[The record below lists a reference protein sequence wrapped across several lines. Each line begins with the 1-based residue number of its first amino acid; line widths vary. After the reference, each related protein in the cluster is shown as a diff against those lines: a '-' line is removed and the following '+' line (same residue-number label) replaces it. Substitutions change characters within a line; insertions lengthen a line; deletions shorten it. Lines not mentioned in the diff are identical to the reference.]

1 MVCELLSTLVNV
13 LMTSGVVGGAIVIQ
27 FISKIPGVSTCTIH
41 VVLPAVLLYR
51 RKYES

>member
-27 FISKIPGVSTCTIH
+27 FISKIPGV
-41 VVLPAVLLYR
+41 PALFT
-51 RKYES
+51 